1 VDDEVIIKLSHDQA
15 FVLSQWLY
23 EVENSGELDAIV
35 KDRAIW
41 SPLHA
46 ISGTLETT
54 LAEIFMP
61 DYARRLQEAKQR
73 LVRATYGDSDE
84 GPEADATS

>member
-1 VDDEVIIKLSHDQA
+1 MIIKLSHDQA
-15 FVLSQWLY
+15 FVLSHWLY

-35 KDRAIW
+35 GDRAVW

-46 ISGTLETT
+46 ISGTLEAS

-61 DYARRLQEAKQR
+61 DYSRRLEAAKER
-73 LVRATYGDSDE
+73 LVDATYGDSDE
-84 GPEADATS
+84 APEADATS